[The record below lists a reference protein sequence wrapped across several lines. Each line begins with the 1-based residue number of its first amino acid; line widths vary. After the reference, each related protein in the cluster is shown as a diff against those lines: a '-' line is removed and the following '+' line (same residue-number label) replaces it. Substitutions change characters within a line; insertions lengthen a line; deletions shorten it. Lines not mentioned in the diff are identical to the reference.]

1 MTSYLTVE
9 DVVSF
14 HKVLIQRYGGA
25 EGIKDLGALDS
36 ALHRPQSGYYDDVLW
51 QAAAMFESLLMNHAF
66 VDGNKR
72 TAFAALHTFLL
83 INGYELQQSWG
94 SVYKSIVELFQW
106 DDKATRIA
114 QIHKTIFRWLH
125 TDMPGVA
132 IPVRD

>member
-1 MTSYLTVE
+1 MTTYLAVE

-51 QAAAMFESLLMNHAF
+51 EAAAMFESLLMNHAF

-83 INGYELQQSWG
+83 INGYELQQSWE
-94 SVYKSIVELFQW
+94 SVYKSIIELFEW
-106 DDKATRIA
+106 NDKATRLA
-114 QIHKTIFRWLH
+114 QIHKTISRWMLP
-125 TDMPGVA
+125 DVPVVA
-132 IPVRD
+132 SPARD